1 MNEEIAAS
9 CVFRFAAKNYNPLR
23 NAWQFARPGVVGGRD
38 GSLAADPSTRVEPVR
53 VCNIGMKKVIQS
65 AGRNGVLK
73 SFQSVQGSP
82 ESHVQFTDAPLREYT
97 LFHLCRYQHPP
108 QQLSHPPQ
116 RQYARGRILN
126 SVDGDWF
133 SGFWKGH
140 EGVSF
145 RGDDW
150 LVAPPRVEE
159 EEVVARGRRGVPA
172 SEPAWLLSTD
182 CPHRYRRNGKAMV
195 GGEAK
200 KTEEADEAEAD
211 GDPLPPFGINF
222 PASVPWER
230 SHFEVADVILYD
242 RVLPL
247 AEIERVEAFLAC
259 EYGIREMM

>member
-23 NAWQFARPGVVGGRD
+23 NVWSFARPAAGGGGGGCGGDDAVGGVV
-38 GSLAADPSTRVEPVR
+38 VEPVR
-53 VCNIGMKKVIQS
+53 ICNLGMKKVIQA

-97 LFHLCRYQHPP
+97 LFHLCRYQQPP
-108 QQLSHPPQ
+108 PLKPSS
-116 RQYARGRILN
+116 ARGRILN
-126 SVDGDWF
+126 SIDGDWF

-145 RGDDW
+145 HGDDW
-150 LVAPPRVEE
+150 LAAPRDPPPSLPPRVEE
-159 EEVVARGRRGVPA
+159 P
-172 SEPAWLLSTD
+172 PTWLLSTD
-182 CPHRYRRNGKAMV
+182 CPHRYRRNGKALTLARESA
-195 GGEAK
+195 GDGDGDRDRDG
-200 KTEEADEAEAD
+200 DEDGD

-230 SHFEVADVILYD
+230 SHFELADIILYD

-259 EYGIREMM
+259 EYGIREMILMT